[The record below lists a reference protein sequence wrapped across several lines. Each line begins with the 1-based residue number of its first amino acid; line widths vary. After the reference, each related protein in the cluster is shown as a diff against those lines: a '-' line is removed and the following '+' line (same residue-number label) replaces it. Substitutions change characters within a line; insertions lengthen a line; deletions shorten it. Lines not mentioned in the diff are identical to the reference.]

1 MNKELI
7 IDSIKKITN
16 EMIRIFNKIFNL
28 KKRQLFEFGHVK
40 ILNRDDY
47 SFYET
52 FFSETNKGATLEGWL
67 EEYFMLKASKNIL
80 MDIS

>member
-1 MNKELI
+1 MNKELT

-28 KKRQLFEFGHVK
+28 KKRQLFEFGYVK

-47 SFYET
+47 SFYKT
-52 FFSETNKGATLEGWL
+52 LFSETN
-67 EEYFMLKASKNIL
+67 
-80 MDIS
+80 